1 MALDFKITIK
11 EANKLVSNFISQFKG
26 TNLEVIGGVIQ
37 KESFINNPIIP
48 YKGTMCWFGMSGE
61 TLKLFF
67 EPNQDYD
74 SSRVPPFPRSQYLWE
89 SQLLINRAD
98 FPNASSLTPINDLKV
113 RLPLNLKDSKVSSR
127 DVLDQ
132 VENFNRNFPK
142 NGDES
147 FNKFPLGFFETTK
160 FQEVINFL
168 NDGSIQYIVYFFGLD
183 LESEQYKGN
192 NQIRIILAGMN
203 SKGELLLPVNENL
216 IEEPYLLQKSW
227 PPPPDTF

>member
-1 MALDFKITIK
+1 MAIDFNITLK
-11 EANKLVSNFISQFKG
+11 EANKLVSNFIRQFNS

-37 KESFINNPIIP
+37 KESFIKNAIEQ
-48 YKGTMCWFGMSGE
+48 YKGTMCWFGLNGN

-74 SSRVPPFPRSQYLWE
+74 PGRVPTFPSSHHLWE
-89 SQLLINRAD
+89 SQFLINRAD
-98 FPNASSLTPINDLKV
+98 FPNPNSLIPINDLKLT
-113 RLPLNLKDSKVSSR
+113 LPLNLKDLMVPR
-127 DVLDQ
+127 IDVLDQ
-132 VENFNRNFPK
+132 VANFYWDFPK
-142 NGDES
+142 NGVES

-160 FQEVINFL
+160 FPEVIKFL
-168 NDGSIQYIVYFFGLD
+168 NNGSIQYIVYLFGLD
-183 LESEQYKGN
+183 LESEEYKKN

-227 PPPPDTF
+227 PPPPKQ